1 MNEKN
6 AENADNFECKICKFK
21 CSKKSNYLKHL
32 TTLKHI
38 NRTKLN
44 DLEIKNAKKC
54 QEYIC
59 KYCNKIYN
67 ARNSLWY
74 HEKKC
79 EKSTEPTDIIENN
92 EFELN
97 KDMFMML
104 LKEHTELKSMLFKVL
119 ENGTHNTTTT
129 NSHNKTF
136 NLQVFLNETCKN
148 AMNISDFLNTI
159 ELDLSDLEDVGEMG
173 YVDGISNIII
183 NNLKKLDI
191 TTRPIHCTDVK
202 REILYVKDKD
212 KWEKENEYNERMM
225 TFVRDVAN
233 KNIKLLSVFK
243 NKYPDCG
250 KYESRYSDQYN
261 KMVLEAMGGTID
273 NMINHRK
280 IIKKVSKMVTIDK
293 DIKNL

>member
-6 AENADNFECKICKFK
+6 AKNADKFVCEYCDFK
-21 CSKKSNYLKHL
+21 CSKKSNHLKHL
-32 TTLKHI
+32 STLKHI

-44 DLEIKNAKKC
+44 ELEIKNAKKC

-59 KYCNKIYN
+59 KYCNKNYN

-79 EKSTEPTDIIENN
+79 GEANEKNEIIEKN
-92 EFELN
+92 ELELN
-97 KDMFMML
+97 KDMFMLL
-104 LKEHTELKSMLFKVL
+104 LKENAEMKTMLFKVL
-119 ENGTHNTTTT
+119 ENGTHNTNTTNTT

-148 AMNISDFLNTI
+148 AMNITDFLNSI
-159 ELDLSDLEDVGEMG
+159 ELELSDLEDVGELG

-183 NNLKKLDI
+183 NNLKKLDV

-212 KWEKENEYNERMM
+212 KWEKENECNERMM
-225 TFVRDVAN
+225 SFVRDVAN

-250 KYESRYSDQYN
+250 KYESKYSDRYN

-273 NMINHRK
+273 NNINHKK
-280 IIKKVSKMVTIDK
+280 IIKKISKMVTIEK
-293 DIKNL
+293 